1 MKAIGQLVSAALEQ
15 PSRSTTASSSPLP
28 SQTASS
34 ELALIQDPKGR
45 QELSSFVAQCFEALK
60 TYGKEPEQMVAVANM
75 FQMVLADYPIDK
87 IKSAFK
93 AYLKTH
99 SDMPAPADIA
109 HLIERGTKPALDRS
123 VYVELCRRHKHE
135 RFSRWTAE
143 WEYMRDFERFQMT
156 GKMS

>member
-1 MKAIGQLVSAALEQ
+1 
-15 PSRSTTASSSPLP
+15 
-28 SQTASS
+28 
-34 ELALIQDPKGR
+34 
-45 QELSSFVAQCFEALK
+45 
-60 TYGKEPEQMVAVANM
+60 MVAVANM

-87 IKSAFK
+87 IKTAFK

-99 SDMPAPADIA
+99 SDMPAPADIV
-109 HLIERGTKPALDRS
+109 HLIERGNKPAFDRS

-135 RFSRWTAE
+135 RFSRWTSE